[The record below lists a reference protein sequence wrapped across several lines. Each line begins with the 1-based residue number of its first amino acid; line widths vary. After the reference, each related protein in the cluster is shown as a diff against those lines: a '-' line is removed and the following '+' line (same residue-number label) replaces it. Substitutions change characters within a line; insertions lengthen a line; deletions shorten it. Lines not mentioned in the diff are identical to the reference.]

1 VVSLLYVYGG
11 RGTGLVWTLALIHQ
25 LGISDY
31 GLYSLGFALMTVLGQ
46 TLSNPYVVRAVRESE
61 EDFVRERAGRYLL
74 GLGLMVLA
82 QVFLPLNYIVWFG
95 ITVSGGELIVGA
107 YKARAMRRGD
117 PHVTSRID
125 TSRQVGSVVAGCAY
139 LFGASMLGMHPT
151 LLGASVAYCVP
162 YVVIAVLAAFTVRGH
177 RPQLPGPPRTILVL
191 AGEMLGT
198 STFLAGDVL
207 LLGWLTDTTVV
218 GYYNL
223 TWVVASA
230 ICYVGQAFGTTYTQT
245 LRDSGG
251 ELSTGPPLKYTV
263 VLGIGGGLL
272 VLLVGIGLLIS
283 PAPHELAV
291 AMIIMSAYCAFR
303 TVIMVFQFVLYAQ
316 RRDMVRMTAV
326 IGLVPV
332 KFGLL
337 AALAHLGAV
346 GAAIATSV
354 SDAALLVIF
363 TLAIYG
369 KGRHGNRPAK
379 DESDVPAV
387 ERPGDAA
394 GG

>member
-1 VVSLLYVYGG
+1 MSLLYVYGG
-11 RGTGLVWTLALIHQ
+11 RGTGLLWTAALIYQ

-31 GLYSLGFALMTVLGQ
+31 GLYSLGFALMSVLGQ
-46 TLSNPYVVRAVRESE
+46 TLSNPYVVRSVREPE

-74 GLGLMVLA
+74 GLALMVLG
-82 QVFLPLNYIVWFG
+82 QVFFPLNYIVWFG
-95 ITVSGGELIVGA
+95 VTVAGGELIVGA

-125 TSRQVGSVVAGCAY
+125 TSRQAGSVVAGCAY
-139 LFGASMLGMHPT
+139 LFGAPLEGMHPT

-162 YVVIAVLAAFTVRGH
+162 YVVIAVLAASTVRGH
-177 RPQLPGPPRTILVL
+177 RPQLPGPPQTILVL

-230 ICYVGQAFGTTYTQT
+230 VCYVGQAFGTTYAQT

-251 ELSTGPPLKYTV
+251 ELSSGPPLKLTV
-263 VLGIGGGLL
+263 ALGAGGGLL

-283 PAPHELAV
+283 PAPQQLAV

-316 RRDMVRMTAV
+316 RRDMVRMASV
-326 IGLVPV
+326 IGLVPL

-337 AALAHLGAV
+337 AVLAHLGAV
-346 GAAIATSV
+346 GAAIATSAA
-354 SDAALLVIF
+354 DAALLAIF
-363 TLAIYG
+363 SLAIYG
-369 KGRHGNRPAK
+369 KGRHGKRPAA
-379 DESDVPAV
+379 DEGDVPAV
-387 ERPGDAA
+387 ERPGDGA
-394 GG
+394 GR

>member
-1 VVSLLYVYGG
+1 
-11 RGTGLVWTLALIHQ
+11 
-25 LGISDY
+25 
-31 GLYSLGFALMTVLGQ
+31 
-46 TLSNPYVVRAVRESE
+46 
-61 EDFVRERAGRYLL
+61 
-74 GLGLMVLA
+74 
-82 QVFLPLNYIVWFG
+82 
-95 ITVSGGELIVGA
+95 
-107 YKARAMRRGD
+107 
-117 PHVTSRID
+117 
-125 TSRQVGSVVAGCAY
+125 
-139 LFGASMLGMHPT
+139 
-151 LLGASVAYCVP
+151 
-162 YVVIAVLAAFTVRGH
+162 
-177 RPQLPGPPRTILVL
+177 
-191 AGEMLGT
+191 
-198 STFLAGDVL
+198 
-207 LLGWLTDTTVV
+207 
-218 GYYNL
+218 
-223 TWVVASA
+223 
-230 ICYVGQAFGTTYTQT
+230 
-245 LRDSGG
+245 
-251 ELSTGPPLKYTV
+251 
-263 VLGIGGGLL
+263 
-272 VLLVGIGLLIS
+272 
-283 PAPHELAV
+283 
-291 AMIIMSAYCAFR
+291 MIIMSAYCAFR